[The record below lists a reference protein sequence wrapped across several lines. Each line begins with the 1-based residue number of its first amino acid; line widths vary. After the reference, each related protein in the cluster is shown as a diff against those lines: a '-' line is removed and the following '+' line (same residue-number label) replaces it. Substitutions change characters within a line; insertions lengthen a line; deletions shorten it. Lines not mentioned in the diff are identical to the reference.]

1 MSMKVRTR
9 FAPSP
14 TGYLHIGGARTALY
28 SCLYAH
34 HNKGE
39 TVLRIEDTDLE
50 RSTPEAVAAIIDGLN
65 WLGLNFDEG
74 PFYQTKRF
82 DRYKE
87 VIAEMLEA
95 GTAYYCY
102 CTQEELQEMRDRAEA
117 NKEKPRYNGKWR
129 PEAGKV
135 LPVIP
140 EGIKPVVRFRNPID
154 GATSFDDL
162 VHGTITF
169 QNSELDDLI
178 IARPDGTPTYNFCVV
193 IDDMDMGITHVVRG
207 DDHINNT
214 PRQINILKA
223 LNAPVPQYAHVAMI
237 LGDDGQKLSKRHGA
251 VSVTQYRDEGYLP
264 EAVLNYLIRL
274 GWSHG
279 DQEIFSWD
287 EMVELFDLKDVNK
300 AASAFNTSKLLWL
313 NQHYMIE
320 KDPADLATLLVP
332 YLNALGIEPTDMA
345 YLAEAVKAHVAR
357 CQTMVELAEMIQY
370 LYVTELTYDEESVA
384 HHLTAESKPVLMAL
398 KDDLAALDV
407 WESAELKGAMK
418 ALTKTMNIKM
428 GQIGMPLRTAIVGR
442 AQSPNLDETLM
453 LVGKE
458 RTLARLETAIAKI
471 G

>member
-14 TGYLHIGGARTALY
+14 TGFLHIGGARTALY
-28 SCLYAH
+28 SYLYAM

-50 RSTPEAVAAIIDGLN
+50 RSTPEAVEAIIEGLD
-65 WLGLNFDEG
+65 WLGLHFNEG
-74 PFYQTKRF
+74 PYYQTKRF

-87 VIAEMLEA
+87 VIAEMLEV
-95 GTAYYCY
+95 GTAYCCY
-102 CTQEELQEMRDRAEA
+102 CTQEELQAMRDLAEA
-117 NKEKPRYNGKWR
+117 NKEKPRYNGMWR
-129 PEAGKV
+129 PEEGKA
-135 LPVIP
+135 LPTIP
-140 EGIKPVVRFRNPID
+140 EGVKPVVRFRNPET
-154 GATSFDDL
+154 GVTSFDDL

-169 QNSELDDLI
+169 QNTELDDLI

-193 IDDMDMGITHVVRG
+193 VDDMDMNITHVVRG

-223 LNAPVPQYAHVAMI
+223 LNATIPQYAHVAMI

-313 NQHYMIE
+313 NQHYMIQ
-320 KDPADLATLLVP
+320 KDPFELAQLLVS
-332 YLNALGIEPTDMA
+332 YLQSIGIESTDME
-345 YLAEAVKAHVAR
+345 YLTAATKAHVAR
-357 CQTMVELAEMIQY
+357 CQTMVELAAMIQY
-370 LYVTELTYDEESVA
+370 LYAEELEYDEESVTTY
-384 HHLTAESKPVLMAL
+384 LTEATKPTLIELRDVFAGL
-398 KDDLAALDV
+398 DD
-407 WESAELKGAMK
+407 WSSAPLKGAMK
-418 ALTKTMNIKM
+418 DLTKTLNIKM
-428 GQIGMPLRTAIVGR
+428 GEIGMPLRTAIVGR
-442 AQSPNLDETLM
+442 AASPNLDETLI
-453 LVGKE
+453 LVGKD
-458 RTLARLETAIAKI
+458 RTIARLEKAIEKI